1 MQSCNCNKV
10 FCKND
15 KLINMNFNIT
25 KNKTMSTAKKVVY
38 RKNVSEPW
46 FSLIK
51 IGAKTVEGRLN
62 KGEFA
67 SMRPGDKIIF
77 SNDQLPFP
85 RQFTVQ
91 ITGIKKYANFKEYLQ
106 KETLPSCLPGIKK
119 LEEGLAIYHMYYT
132 PEDAERFGI
141 VAIKM
146 RI

>member
-1 MQSCNCNKV
+1 MS
-10 FCKND
+10 
-15 KLINMNFNIT
+15 
-25 KNKTMSTAKKVVY
+25 KTTTY
-38 RKNVSEPW
+38 HKNVSEPW

-51 IGAKTVEGRLN
+51 TGLKTVEGRLN

-67 SMRPGDKIIF
+67 MMKPGDKIVF

-85 RQFTVQ
+85 RKFTVK
-91 ITGIKKYANFKEYLQ
+91 IIGIKKYANFKEYLQ